1 MNEEQQLSADA
12 NLRLAVD
19 WAPAYELVLSL
30 INFATFPKHNLLE
43 LGDAWARD
51 IQRGLS
57 PELAARL
64 QRKNVLAVLSPREA
78 DLLVLLVRACPADRV
93 ARPFTAWLSS
103 LGAGNAYEAVCDRL
117 RPGGPRLPRD
127 FVGWRDRCVDVLSAW
142 QDVYFDNLDPAIL
155 RGLHAEAERLGA
167 NLAGPPRAIVE
178 QVTNGL
184 FIDPA
189 HEPQSVTLV
198 PQYHQ
203 RPYNH
208 DTVEQGGMIILYPA
222 DVSETPPELPPPG
235 LLRLTH
241 ALSDDSRLRMLRL
254 LADGTRTLS
263 ELARLVG
270 LSQPTVHHHLVHLR
284 AAGLVRVH
292 TSVTGSRSYSLRPR
306 ALEQLRDQLGAY
318 LGVSSS
324 EPERQPA

>member
-1 MNEEQQLSADA
+1 
-12 NLRLAVD
+12 
-19 WAPAYELVLSL
+19 
-30 INFATFPKHNLLE
+30 
-43 LGDAWARD
+43 
-51 IQRGLS
+51 
-57 PELAARL
+57 
-64 QRKNVLAVLSPREA
+64 
-78 DLLVLLVRACPADRV
+78 
-93 ARPFTAWLSS
+93 
-103 LGAGNAYEAVCDRL
+103 
-117 RPGGPRLPRD
+117 
-127 FVGWRDRCVDVLSAW
+127 
-142 QDVYFDNLDPAIL
+142 
-155 RGLHAEAERLGA
+155 
-167 NLAGPPRAIVE
+167 
-178 QVTNGL
+178 
-184 FIDPA
+184 
-189 HEPQSVTLV
+189 
-198 PQYHQ
+198 
-203 RPYNH
+203 
-208 DTVEQGGMIILYPA
+208 MIILYPA